1 MKTST
6 QREKLGWVEFS
17 RGCAA
22 LVVFVSH
29 SFYADVPSSYSNIF
43 LWGRWGVCFFF
54 VLSGFIIAHAHWAD
68 LNTPSRAPNFYWRR
82 FVRIFPTY
90 WLALAAFLFVRN
102 YLGNPD
108 HRIHAGIFEIVGN
121 IAMWPTISELLLSMA
136 WTLRH
141 ELLFYALFSALILGT
156 RLGIA
161 VLACWLLLLLWGLS
175 QSTSCEMLT
184 VAADRCMQL
193 NSMLPARNPALLIVT
208 LNVNLYFFVGIGLAV
223 CSRAGKIN
231 TALLVTMTGTA
242 VTFIAYQVF
251 DAVYILAL
259 MQAFAI
265 VFCVTGAIA
274 ASERYRAPQLAHW
287 FGAISYPFYLLHVT
301 AMLVAHG
308 LLKRAPIEVPWQF
321 TVLLALVLSLLASH
335 AVAFLFENRVR
346 IFAAK
351 FRRLR
356 TAS

>member
-1 MKTST
+1 M

-29 SFYADVPSSYSNIF
+29 SFYADVPSRYSDIF

-68 LNTPSRAPNFYWRR
+68 LNAPSRAPNFYWRR

-90 WLALAAFLFVRN
+90 WLALVIFLFVRN
-102 YLGNPD
+102 VLGNSD
-108 HRIHAGIFEIVGN
+108 HRIQIGIFEIVGN
-121 IAMWPTISELLLSMA
+121 IAIWPTIQELLLSMA

-141 ELLFYALFSALILGT
+141 ELLFYGLFSILILST
-156 RLGIA
+156 RLGVA
-161 VLACWLLLLLWGLS
+161 VFACWLSLLLWSLLR
-175 QSTSCEMLT
+175 STPCEMLT

-193 NSMLPARNPALLIVT
+193 NSMLPPRDPASLIVT
-208 LNVNLYFFVGIGLAV
+208 LNVNLYFFVGVGLAA
-223 CSRAGKIN
+223 CLRAGRIN
-231 TALLVTMTGTA
+231 PALVVTMIGTA
-242 VTFIAYQVF
+242 VSFIAYQVF
-251 DAVYILAL
+251 DTVYILAL
-259 MQAFAI
+259 LQAFVI

-274 ASERYRAPQLAHW
+274 ASERYRAPRLAHW

-308 LLKRAPIEVPWQF
+308 LLKRAPIELPWQS
-321 TVLLALVLSLLASH
+321 TVLFALVLSLLASH

-346 IFAAK
+346 IFAAR
-351 FRRLR
+351 FRPLQ